1 METNVIDLVG
11 HSETTWTRGTATD
24 KMTTYDKVGLMRGYL
39 EPFVEQKPQPTLSQG
54 WQRRRLSFHRLFLLF
69 ILGLILD
76 HPVSAQ
82 STETLRIYLA
92 RHGETDWN
100 AELRLQGTSD
110 IPLNSK
116 GRQQAAKL
124 AERLKEIHLD
134 AVYSSTL
141 SRSRE
146 TATIAR
152 GGAPMKSLAGLNE
165 RNHGK
170 FEGAKVDGSDPMTEK
185 EWRQRRRDPEDQ
197 LDGGE
202 SLNQFY
208 ERVRITLETIRNQ
221 QNSGAIL
228 IVGHSLTNQMI
239 LRAIF
244 GLTLQ
249 QATSIRQANDELY
262 LIELDA
268 GSPPR
273 LWKMITETNLGD
285 L

>member
-1 METNVIDLVG
+1 MEINVIDLVG

-39 EPFVEQKPQPTLSQG
+39 APFVEQKPRPTLSQG

-124 AERLKEIHLD
+124 AERLKGIHLD

-170 FEGAKVDGSDPMTEK
+170 FEGAKVDGSDPVTEK

-208 ERVRITLETIRNQ
+208 ERVRMTLETIRNQ

>member
-1 METNVIDLVG
+1 LKDEQQ
-11 HSETTWTRGTATD
+11 S
-24 KMTTYDKVGLMRGYL
+24 KVSLMYAHLLG
-39 EPFVEQKPQPTLSQG
+39 PFVEQKLKASLNDGRKGRLLSI
-54 WQRRRLSFHRLFLLF
+54 RLVSLLCLSVFVILFP
-69 ILGLILD
+69 D

-82 STETLRIYLA
+82 STGTLRIYLA

-100 AELRLQGTSD
+100 AERRLQGATD
-110 IPLNSK
+110 TALNST

-124 AERLKEIHLD
+124 AERLKGVRLD

-141 SRSRE
+141 RRSRD
-146 TATIAR
+146 TAELVR
-152 GGAPMKSLAGLNE
+152 GEVPLKSLAGLNE
-165 RNHGK
+165 RRIGK
-170 FEGAKVDGSDPMTEK
+170 FEGKKLDRNSDPATAQEYPK
-185 EWRQRRRDPEDQ
+185 RSRDPDDE

-208 ERVRITLETIRNQ
+208 ERVRATFGDIRSQ
-221 QNSGAIL
+221 HISGAIL
-228 IVGHSLTNQMI
+228 IVAHAITNQMI
-239 LRAIF
+239 LRVVF

-268 GSPPR
+268 GNPPR
-273 LWKMITETNLGD
+273 LWKLITETNLGD

>member
-1 METNVIDLVG
+1 MY
-11 HSETTWTRGTATD
+11 A
-24 KMTTYDKVGLMRGYL
+24 YL
-39 EPFVEQKPQPTLSQG
+39 LGPQKLKASLDGGRKGRLISIRHVSLLCLSVFVM
-54 WQRRRLSFHRLFLLF
+54 LF
-69 ILGLILD
+69 LD

-82 STETLRIYLA
+82 STGTLRIYLA

-100 AELRLQGTSD
+100 AERSLQGATD
-110 IPLNSK
+110 TALNSK

-124 AERLKEIHLD
+124 AERLKGIHLD

-141 SRSRE
+141 SRSRD
-146 TATIAR
+146 TAELVR
-152 GGAPMKSLAGLNE
+152 GGAPLKSLAGLNE

-170 FEGAKVDGSDPMTEK
+170 FEGKKVDGSDPVTEQ
-185 EWRQRRRDPEDQ
+185 EYRQRRYDPEDE

-208 ERVRITLETIRNQ
+208 ERVRTTFGAIRGQ
-221 QNSGAIL
+221 HSSGAIL
-228 IVGHSLTNQMI
+228 IVGHAITNQMI
-239 LRAIF
+239 LRALF
-244 GLTLQ
+244 GLTLE
-249 QATSIRQANDELY
+249 QAISIRQANDELY

-268 GSPPR
+268 GNPPR

>member
-1 METNVIDLVG
+1 MYAHLLG
-11 HSETTWTRGTATD
+11 
-24 KMTTYDKVGLMRGYL
+24 
-39 EPFVEQKPQPTLSQG
+39 PFVEQKLKASLNDGRKGRLLSI
-54 WQRRRLSFHRLFLLF
+54 RLVSLLCLSVFVILFP
-69 ILGLILD
+69 D

-82 STETLRIYLA
+82 STGTLRIYLA

-100 AELRLQGTSD
+100 AERRLQGATD
-110 IPLNSK
+110 TALNST

-124 AERLKEIHLD
+124 AERLKGVRLD

-141 SRSRE
+141 SRSRD
-146 TATIAR
+146 TAELVR
-152 GGAPMKSLAGLNE
+152 GEVPLKSLAGLNE
-165 RNHGK
+165 RRIGK
-170 FEGAKVDGSDPMTEK
+170 FEGKKLDRNSDPATAQEYPK
-185 EWRQRRRDPEDQ
+185 RSRDPDDE

-208 ERVRITLETIRNQ
+208 ERVRATFGDIRSQ
-221 QNSGAIL
+221 HISGAIL
-228 IVGHSLTNQMI
+228 IVGHAITNQMI
-239 LRAIF
+239 LRVVF

-268 GSPPR
+268 GNPPR
-273 LWKMITETNLGD
+273 LWKLITEANLGD